1 MKLSSRRARLAVAAA
16 AALVVGVPASLGAT
30 GLAAKVVGLSDKTP
44 TAAEYPSSKVT
55 ICHHTHSKTNPF
67 VTITVSQNALPAHLG
82 HGDTVGACSS
92 APPAEPVAPAAAAHT
107 LKKAHKAKHSAGKS
121 GLHGHGKPA
130 KTARVKTHGKSGET
144 HAAPTSGNTT
154 VHGKSHAATHGQGK
168 SHQTTH
174 GQGQANGKSQT
185 RGHGQGG
192 QGHGQGQNNGHG
204 QSQTHGQGHGSG
216 QGQGQGATHGN
227 GGGNGKGH

>member
-1 MKLSSRRARLAVAAA
+1 MSSRRARLTAAA
-16 AALVVGVPASLGAT
+16 ALALVVGVPASLGAT
-30 GLAAKVVGLSDKTP
+30 GLAAKVVGSSDTTP

-55 ICHHTHSKTNPF
+55 ICHHTHSQTNPF
-67 VTITVSQNALPAHLG
+67 VTITVSQNALPAHMG

-92 APPAEPVAPAAAAHT
+92 APPAAPVAPAAAAHT
-107 LKKAHKAKHSAGKS
+107 LKKAHKAKHNAGKR

-130 KTARVKTHGKSGET
+130 KTVRVKTHGKSGET
-144 HAAPTSGNTT
+144 HGAPTTGSTT

-174 GQGQANGKSQT
+174 GKGEANGKSQT

-192 QGHGQGQNNGHG
+192 QGHGQGQ
-204 QSQTHGQGHGSG
+204 SQTHGQGQGNG
-216 QGQGQGATHGN
+216 QGQGQQQGQGGTHGN
-227 GGGNGKGH
+227 GGGSGKGH

>member
-30 GLAAKVVGLSDKTP
+30 GLAAKVVGLSDSTP

-55 ICHHTHSKTNPF
+55 ICHHTHSQTNPF

-92 APPAEPVAPAAAAHT
+92 APPAAPVAPAAAAHR
-107 LKKAHKAKHSAGKS
+107 LKKAHKAKHNAGKS

-130 KTARVKTHGKSGET
+130 KPVRVKTHGKSGET
-144 HAAPTSGNTT
+144 HRAPTTGNSV
-154 VHGKSHAATHGQGK
+154 VHGKSHAATHGQWK

-192 QGHGQGQNNGHG
+192 QGHGHDHG
-204 QSQTHGQGHGSG
+204 QSQNPTHGQGQGNG
-216 QGQGQGATHGN
+216 QGQGQGGTHGN